1 MIALDASA
9 LLAFLFR
16 EAGHE
21 RVGAEIETA
30 CLSAVNLSEVIGRFV
45 RDGHDARTVLHRL
58 TSTSIEIVP
67 FTAADAALA
76 ASLVP
81 VTRPL
86 GLSLGDR
93 ACLALALARR
103 IPAVTADRTWARL
116 KIGIDIQVVR

>member
-16 EAGHE
+16 ERGHE
-21 RVGAEIETA
+21 RVGAVIETA

-45 RDGHDARTVLHRL
+45 RDGHDARTVVQRL
-58 TSTSIEIVP
+58 TSTTIESSL
-67 FTAADAALA
+67 TTADAALA
-76 ASLVP
+76 ASLVLQ
-81 VTRPL
+81 TRAL

-103 IPAVTADRTWARL
+103 IPAVTADRAWGRL
-116 KIGIDIQVVR
+116 HMGIDIQIVR